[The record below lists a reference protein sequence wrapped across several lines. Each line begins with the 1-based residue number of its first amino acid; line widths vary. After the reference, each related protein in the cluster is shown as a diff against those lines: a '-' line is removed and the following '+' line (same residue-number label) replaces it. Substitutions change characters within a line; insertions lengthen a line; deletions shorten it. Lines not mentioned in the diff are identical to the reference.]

1 MPTKDPAIERF
12 GREVRRR
19 RKGLGLTLEQLAE
32 RAGMSANYL
41 GSVERGTVNPS
52 VSTIV
57 ALAQGLGVAPGEL
70 LGEVQQLTPTGRELA
85 EMFELLSSEMKR
97 IILELLRAAIRMMR
111 SRTGGG
117 GGGGNGGG
125 ETK

>member
-19 RKGLGLTLEQLAE
+19 RKDLRLTLEQLAE

-70 LGEVQQLTPTGRELA
+70 LGEVQQLTPMGRELA

-111 SRTGGG
+111 SRA
-117 GGGGNGGG
+117 GGNGGG
-125 ETK
+125 GETR

>member
-19 RKGLGLTLEQLAE
+19 RKAQSLTLEQLAE

-41 GSVERGTVNPS
+41 GAVERGSVNPS
-52 VSTIV
+52 VSTIQ
-57 ALAQGLGVAPGEL
+57 ALAKALGAAPGEL
-70 LGEVQQLTPTGRELA
+70 VGEVEQLSPIARELA

-97 IILELLRAAIRMMR
+97 VLLLLLRAAVRPR
-111 SRTGGG
+111 A
-117 GGGGNGGG
+117 
-125 ETK
+125 K